1 MQIDRK
7 NEQLVDED
15 EEVDA
20 DARGSGGEAVLRRL
34 QRPAPGRSTR
44 AGRLCGRTCAPQ
56 HQAHWLRLVSLVT
69 VPSVFVQFPF
79 ARGFCSLIFSSK

>member
-20 DARGSGGEAVLRRL
+20 DARRPVEAEAKLFCVVCSVP
-34 QRPAPGRSTR
+34 RPGDP
-44 AGRLCGRTCAPQ
+44 P
-56 HQAHWLRLVSLVT
+56 
-69 VPSVFVQFPF
+69 VQGDYVEE
-79 ARGFCSLIFSSK
+79 RVHHSIKRIGYG